1 MSIVGTRAPSVKM
14 PVRLLSMP
22 TQRVPAKRSSRSR
35 GGTGGGGKAKPRRS
49 SGMSHPLPY
58 PTITS
63 RPGAK
68 TYLIEP
74 TKTVSGEAGNAEATD

>member
-1 MSIVGTRAPSVKM
+1 MSTVGTRAPSVKM

-35 GGTGGGGKAKPRRS
+35 GGTGGGGRAKPRRS
-49 SGMSHPLPY
+49 SGMSYPLPY

-68 TYLIEP
+68 TYVIEP
-74 TKTVSGEAGNAEATD
+74 TKTVSGEAGNAEATV